1 MRLNRIYIYIYILLD
16 IIPAIQ
22 GVNEFEDCSEWITD
36 YDNCAF
42 GSYSFVRKV
51 KCKDTNK
58 AYMLKV
64 PRGDGGNESARNEYE
79 VSKIATDDN
88 NHYLMLP
95 QGMMNCNSK
104 NINAYQHVCRVKQ
117 NITILENEKEEETN
131 EGVIITLSE
140 PKKTFP
146 ICLFYNIADMGSL
159 TDRFYEK
166 NDSILDEE
174 INKNYLNWFLNVSIG
189 LFFLGLKGII
199 HRDIQP
205 GNILLNNID
214 ENIFAYLS
222 DFGMSVEMS
231 NILSIKEYF
240 KKKVNKEY
248 FSESDQYG
256 NYYFTSPEIT
266 KYYYELNT
274 LQRKYLH
281 DTFSHEDI
289 NNFERDYKYT
299 IKSDVYMLG
308 VTFIVLL
315 NKTKHYPFFADDNT
329 LRYLENKIN
338 HVNQR
343 LNILEYNYNKDNIYP
358 GNISLEQFKI
368 LIELLRS
375 MIVEDPDA
383 RVSIIQVVTT
393 LRGLNPDPPSPQKK
407 KRVSFEE
414 NMVKIARHG
423 KYRKAKKDKTKS
435 KAVTHTQAVTLKSLH
450 FLAKNKNK
458 PEDTHT
464 HTHTH
469 KISSNTTTRYTRH

>member
-315 NKTKHYPFFADDNT
+315 NKTEHYPYID
-329 LRYLENKIN
+329 
-338 HVNQR
+338 
-343 LNILEYNYNKDNIYP
+343 KDNSALLYLKNKLDHVRNSLTRLKRKYKKNKIYP
-358 GNISLEQFKI
+358 GNISKKQFKI
-368 LIELLRS
+368 LIKLLRS

-383 RVSIIQVVTT
+383 RLSIEEVVTR
-393 LRGLNPDPPSPQKK
+393 LQQLNPNPPSPQK

-414 NMVKIARHG
+414 NMVQIARQDKH
-423 KYRKAKKDKTKS
+423 RKARKDKTK
-435 KAVTHTQAVTLKSLH
+435 KIAVTHTQAVTLKSLQ
-450 FLAKNKNK
+450 FSSKK